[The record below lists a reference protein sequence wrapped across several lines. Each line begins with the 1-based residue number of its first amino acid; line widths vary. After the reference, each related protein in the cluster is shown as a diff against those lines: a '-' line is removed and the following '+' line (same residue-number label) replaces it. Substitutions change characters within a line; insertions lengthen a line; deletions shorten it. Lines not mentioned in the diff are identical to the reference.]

1 MATGSFMTHNYS
13 SSQSEVPRDLHK
25 SEFYVEFVSS
35 GAPLTEL
42 PHVLRYECCEG
53 FHQIGK
59 NGGCFGVKPMTDV
72 VKTARD
78 LGATTFVD
86 YLNEA
91 GLTER
96 LTTPGEAITLFA
108 PTNEAFQGSLK
119 SVVHPEG
126 LIQVE
131 PVELEVIAWHNIDVK
146 NEALH
151 LCRTH
156 YLVEVQYFEIFAA
169 FHEPTT
175 GWVWDF

>member
-1 MATGSFMTHNYS
+1 MLLDKLQTRTSKANIVWLNWPNTCAVE
-13 SSQSEVPRDLHK
+13 EVPGTNQK
-25 SEFYVEFVSS
+25 YW
-35 GAPLTEL
+35 TECKYWMNREICGVKT
-42 PHVLRYECCEG
+42 VLRYECCEG

-108 PTNEAFQGSLK
+108 PTNEAFQVNTVFFFHLMLRKDSTNLGKISL
-119 SVVHPEG
+119 HF
-126 LIQVE
+126 
-131 PVELEVIAWHNIDVK
+131 VK
-146 NEALH
+146 L
-151 LCRTH
+151 
-156 YLVEVQYFEIFAA
+156 
-169 FHEPTT
+169 
-175 GWVWDF
+175 